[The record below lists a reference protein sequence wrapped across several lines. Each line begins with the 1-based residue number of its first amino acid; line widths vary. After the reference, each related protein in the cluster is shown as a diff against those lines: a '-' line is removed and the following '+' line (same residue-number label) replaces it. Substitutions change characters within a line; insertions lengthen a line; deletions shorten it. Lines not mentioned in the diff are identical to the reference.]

1 MAETSALITVNY
13 FYLIVYKNR
22 VFSLE
27 KRAEKLFPSLIAI
40 FKWDNS
46 NKTRLFIE
54 FLQFTHLKNINRN
67 QQK

>member
-13 FYLIVYKNR
+13 LYLIVYKNR

-27 KRAEKLFPSLIAI
+27 KRAEKLFHPLIAI

-46 NKTRLFIE
+46 NKNTIIYRISPIFPFE
-54 FLQFTHLKNINRN
+54 EYK
-67 QQK
+67 